1 MCPQKHLLK
10 LVKLQIDKKI
20 IHKKEKVD
28 STRMRFKF
36 VCCKARVYSCKWYT
50 SKPAKTGSTYSLT
63 KIAPSCKCNKA
74 LSSFRFI
81 TKYKQPGMKN
91 PKTHIKYKCCS
102 FHYKKMEKYKKVKSH
117 TGWNDSGKGRNKYL
131 SRHDI
136 RCPKHAFLGGFRLK
150 LQEKNLKNNP
160 SVRFNYSCVLPSFK
174 VNLNVQK
181 KKKSKKR
188 RKPINPMKHYQKKR
202 KYKRGSP
209 GPSVPYQNSRASS
222 YQKRSSYTRY
232 QTQPSKNDREA
243 SSSTYSPQASSSKNQ
258 NINNQNAGNQQR
270 SSNSY
275 RKSTSPTPPNQN
287 VASNAPSSQTS
298 SNSQVITS
306 NTSSSQRVIEV
317 PSQSRN

>member
-1 MCPQKHLLK
+1 MCPHKHLLK

-150 LQEKNLKNNP
+150 LQEKK
-160 SVRFNYSCVLPSFK
+160 FK
-174 VNLNVQK
+174 
-181 KKKSKKR
+181 
-188 RKPINPMKHYQKKR
+188 
-202 KYKRGSP
+202 
-209 GPSVPYQNSRASS
+209 
-222 YQKRSSYTRY
+222 
-232 QTQPSKNDREA
+232 E
-243 SSSTYSPQASSSKNQ
+243 
-258 NINNQNAGNQQR
+258 
-270 SSNSY
+270 
-275 RKSTSPTPPNQN
+275 
-287 VASNAPSSQTS
+287 
-298 SNSQVITS
+298 
-306 NTSSSQRVIEV
+306 
-317 PSQSRN
+317 